1 MLKSVKMDNSM
12 NDVELLEYAKWDM
25 LGWWKVSY
33 ILYTVPY
40 SYTCEMSEKF
50 HVHKVKGY
58 LAKGMTIEMTRG
70 NSLLYPKQYKLSI
83 VSPLWA

>member
-1 MLKSVKMDNSM
+1 MDNSM
-12 NDVELLEYAKWDM
+12 NDMELLEYAKWDM
-25 LGWWKVSY
+25 LGWWKASH

-58 LAKGMTIEMTRG
+58 IVKGTTIEMTKA